1 LQVAR
6 DLDRAE
12 LDWGLDGVTIG
23 GHVDSSCRT
32 GAGARWSPGYTIWPI
47 LLEGSHLD
55 AARHKTRRQATY
67 P

>member
-23 GHVDSSCRT
+23 DHVDSSCRT
-32 GAGARWSPGYTIWPI
+32 GTLAGSFAGYTIWRV

-55 AARHKTRRQATY
+55 ARAPGQA
-67 P
+67 PVRA